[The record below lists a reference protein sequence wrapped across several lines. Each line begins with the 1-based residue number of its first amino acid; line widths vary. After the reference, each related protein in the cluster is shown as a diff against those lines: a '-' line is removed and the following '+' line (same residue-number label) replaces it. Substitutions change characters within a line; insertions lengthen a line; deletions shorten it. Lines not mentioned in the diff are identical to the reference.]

1 MNTNEKL
8 EKITIEY
15 EDKLFDIFKN
25 IIDTSTMVAIEE
37 EMEPIDKYAYVNK
50 SVQNAFSQLASIQ
63 GLSNNEP
70 NISDSLNEKIYDYYD
85 PLAQEARIDI
95 QNKIDNIMDSEYLEE
110 LIDKLNSLKAE
121 LENKGLSSYFYEKR
135 NIKKKYEYVN

>member
-70 NISDSLNEKIYDYYD
+70 NISDSLNEKIFDYYD

-135 NIKKKYEYVN
+135 NIKKRV

>member
-135 NIKKKYEYVN
+135 NIKKRV

>member
-15 EDKLFDIFKN
+15 EDKLFDFFKN
-25 IIDTSTMVAIEE
+25 IIDTSTKVAIEE

-135 NIKKKYEYVN
+135 NIKKRV

>member
-25 IIDTSTMVAIEE
+25 IIDTSTKVAIEE

-50 SVQNAFSQLASIQ
+50 SVQNAISQLASIQ

-70 NISDSLNEKIYDYYD
+70 NISDSLNEKIFDYYD

-135 NIKKKYEYVN
+135 NIKKRV